1 MNKKVKF
8 YLILFVSL
16 SIGLFIG
23 YLIATYAIKTT
34 FDKENS
40 ITTFYLI
47 RHAEKDRSNPNEKN
61 PNLTS
66 KGLARAN
73 HWAKYFDSIPLNSIY
88 TTSYKRTMQ
97 TIDPVSRKKNIE
109 PKIYSPNKINIQNF
123 IKTNY
128 GKNIL
133 ISGHSNTTPDMV
145 NRLINEKKYEDMLDS
160 DNKSLYVVK
169 LIDSSIN
176 VEVRSIS
183 FKSKNQ

>member
-8 YLILFVSL
+8 YLLLSVSL
-16 SIGLFIG
+16 AIGLFIG
-23 YLIATYAIKTT
+23 YLIATYAIKITSN
-34 FDKENS
+34 KKNS

-47 RHAEKDRSNPNEKN
+47 RHAEKDRSNPDEKN
-61 PNLTS
+61 PKLTS
-66 KGLARAN
+66 KGLERAN
-73 HWAKYFDSIPLNSIY
+73 NWAKYFDSIPLNSIY

-123 IKTNY
+123 IETNY

-145 NRLINEKKYEDMLDS
+145 NRLIDEKKYEDMLDT

-169 LIDSSIN
+169 LIDSTAS
-176 VEVRSIS
+176 VEVRSID
-183 FKSKNQ
+183 FEVK

>member
-1 MNKKVKF
+1 
-8 YLILFVSL
+8 
-16 SIGLFIG
+16 
-23 YLIATYAIKTT
+23 
-34 FDKENS
+34 
-40 ITTFYLI
+40 
-47 RHAEKDRSNPNEKN
+47 
-61 PNLTS
+61 
-66 KGLARAN
+66 
-73 HWAKYFDSIPLNSIY
+73 
-88 TTSYKRTMQ
+88 MQ
-97 TIDPVSRKKNIE
+97 TIAPVSRKKNIE

-145 NRLINEKKYEDMLDS
+145 NRLINEKKYEDMLES

-169 LIDSSIN
+169 FIDSSIN

>member
-8 YLILFVSL
+8 YLLLPVSL
-16 SIGLFIG
+16 AIGLFIG

-34 FDKENS
+34 SNKKNS

-47 RHAEKDRSNPNEKN
+47 RHAEKDRSNPDEKN

-66 KGLARAN
+66 KGLERAN

-109 PKIYSPNKINIQNF
+109 PKIYSPNKINIPNF
-123 IKTNY
+123 IETNY

-145 NRLINEKKYEDMLDS
+145 NRLIDEKKYEDMLDT

-169 LIDSSIN
+169 LIDSTAS
-176 VEVRSIS
+176 VEVRSIDY
-183 FKSKNQ
+183 KVK